1 MIMSARQGI
10 AKNAHIKV
18 KTRFFTVIVSSGF
31 AIAYYVNI
39 KVMILQGNLLE
50 FQRFYLVFAEE
61 FEDGGRRADGEGRV
75 GAGGRDP
82 G

>member
-1 MIMSARQGI
+1 MPFASTMIMSARQGT

-39 KVMILQGNLLE
+39 KAMILQGVSLE
-50 FQRFYLVFAEE
+50 F
-61 FEDGGRRADGEGRV
+61 
-75 GAGGRDP
+75 
-82 G
+82 